1 MGNASFFCYHGS
13 EGIGICEEENG
24 CVVIYG
30 SAGMISLCSIYTPAF
45 TISLESDRHRGTEL
59 LAIYSLPLGTVFLMV
74 CTLFT

>member
-1 MGNASFFCYHGS
+1 MRGDPWKGGDDFIMFR
-13 EGIGICEEENG
+13 
-24 CVVIYG
+24 
-30 SAGMISLCSIYTPAF
+30 IYTPAF